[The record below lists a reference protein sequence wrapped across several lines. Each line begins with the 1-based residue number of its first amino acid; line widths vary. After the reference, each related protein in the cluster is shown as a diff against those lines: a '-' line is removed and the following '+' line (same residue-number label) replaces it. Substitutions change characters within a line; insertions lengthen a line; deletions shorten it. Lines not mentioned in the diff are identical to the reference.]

1 MEGFSVRKQDEPQE
15 MRQESRLGPARII
28 RRFFGVLFT
37 VILGLLLV
45 LVGIVFLLCK
55 GPSESAR
62 TLTVTTFLETGS
74 FKFIP
79 GLFLSSEEISEIVNK
94 TAMKEMDTSVLDAS
108 LVDASQTGQEAATL
122 DMNAIEIK
130 EILGRTYYAKLMIV
144 NDPSRV
150 KIGGSVPFGDS
161 WNLDEIVN
169 GNGCVAGVNGGLY
182 ANITGTGGAPRGVV
196 VKDHEILC
204 MDIYDEEGLYLIGFD
219 DTNLLNIVDIH
230 EMGEDE
236 IRQMVADRGIRDA
249 ICFQDEA
256 SDVNNHFVPL
266 VINGQPRELE
276 GLGSGANPRTAVGQ
290 RADGAVLLL
299 VTDGRGASGHL
310 GATASDL
317 INIMME
323 NGAVNAANLDGGS
336 SSSMYY
342 NGQYEMTSVTL
353 MYANGSWTMPTA
365 LIVEPR

>member
-1 MEGFSVRKQDEPQE
+1 MQKKEQYSKSTQRKG
-15 MRQESRLGPARII
+15 RLGPARII
-28 RRFFGVLFT
+28 RRTLGVLLT
-37 VILGLLLV
+37 VVLGVV
-45 LVGIVFLLCK
+45 LALGVVCFLLCK
-55 GPSESAR
+55 GPSQAAR
-62 TLTVTTFLETGS
+62 DLTVTTFLETGS

-79 GLFLSSEEISEIVNK
+79 RVFLSTEEINEIVNR
-94 TAMKEMDTSVLDAS
+94 TSMQSMDTSVLDAS
-108 LVDASQTGQEAATL
+108 LVDASQTGEEAAAL
-122 DMNAIEIK
+122 DMNGIEIK
-130 EILGRTYYAKLMIV
+130 EISGRTYFAKLMIV

-150 KIGGSVPFGDS
+150 RIGGSVPFGDS
-161 WNLDEIVN
+161 WNLDEIVTQNN
-169 GNGCVAGVNGGLY
+169 GIAGINGGLY

-204 MDIYDEEGLYLIGFD
+204 MDIYDEEGLFLIGFD
-219 DTNLLNIVDIH
+219 DNNLLNIIDIH

-236 IRQMVADRGIRDA
+236 IRATVQERHIRDA

-256 SDVNNHFVPL
+256 SDANNHFVPL
-266 VINGQPRELE
+266 VINGQPRELG
-276 GLGSGANPRTAVGQ
+276 GLGSGANPRTVVGQ

-336 SSSMYY
+336 SSSMWYD
-342 NGQYEMTSVTL
+342 GHYEMTSVTL
-353 MYANGSWTMPTA
+353 MYANGSWLMPTA
-365 LIVEPR
+365 LVVDAR

>member
-1 MEGFSVRKQDEPQE
+1 MRKGDKTSQGG
-15 MRQESRLGPARII
+15 RLGPARII
-28 RRFFGVLFT
+28 RRFFGVFFT
-37 VILGLLLV
+37 VVLGLLLT
-45 LVGIVFLLCK
+45 LVGVVFLLCK
-55 GPSESAR
+55 GPSEAAR
-62 TLTVTTFLETGS
+62 DLTVTTFLETGS

-79 GLFLSSEEISEIVNK
+79 SLFLSSDEISEIVNK
-94 TAMKEMDTSVLDAS
+94 TAMGAMDTSVLDAS
-108 LVDASQTGQEAATL
+108 LVDTSQTGEEASAL

-130 EILGRTYYAKLMIV
+130 EISGRTYYAKLMIV

-150 KIGGSVPFGDS
+150 RIGGSVPFGDS
-161 WNLDEIVN
+161 WNLDEIVQ
-169 GNGCVAGVNGGLY
+169 GNNCIAGVNGGLY

-219 DTNLLNIVDIH
+219 DTNLLQIIDIH
-230 EMGEDE
+230 TMSEEE
-236 IRQMVADRGIRDA
+236 IRQTVAERGIRDA

-266 VINGQPRELE
+266 VINGQPRELA
-276 GLGSGANPRTAVGQ
+276 GLGSGANPRTVIGQ

-317 INIMME
+317 INIMVE

-336 SSSMYY
+336 SSSMWY

-365 LIVEPR
+365 VIVDAR

>member
-1 MEGFSVRKQDEPQE
+1 MFGRDKSTRVEREKDG
-15 MRQESRLGPARII
+15 LGPARII
-28 RRFFGVLFT
+28 RRIFGVLLT
-37 VILGLLLV
+37 VVLGLVIALA
-45 LVGIVFLLCK
+45 GIVFLLCK
-55 GPSESAR
+55 GPSQSAR
-62 TLTVTTFLETGS
+62 DLTVTTFLESGS
-74 FKFIP
+74 LKFVP
-79 GLFLSSEEISEIVNK
+79 HLFLSNEEISEIVNK
-94 TAMKEMDTSVLDAS
+94 TAMQSMDTSVLDAS
-108 LVDASQTGQEAATL
+108 LVDASQTGEEAAAL

-161 WNLDEIVN
+161 WNLDEIVT
-169 GNGCVAGVNGGLY
+169 GNGCIAGVNGGLY

-219 DTNLLNIVDIH
+219 DTNLLQIIDIH
-230 EMGEDE
+230 EMGEEE
-236 IRQMVADRGIRDA
+236 IRATVADRHIRDA

-256 SDVNNHFVPL
+256 SDANNHFVPL
-266 VINGQPRELE
+266 VINGVPRELG
-276 GLGSGANPRTAVGQ
+276 GLGSGANPRTVVGQ

-299 VTDGRGASGHL
+299 VTDWRGASGHL

-317 INIMME
+317 INIMVE

-336 SSSMYY
+336 SSSMWYD
-342 NGQYEMTSVTL
+342 GKYEMTSVTL
-353 MYANGSWTMPTA
+353 MYANGSWLMPTA
-365 LIVEPR
+365 VVVEAR